1 MNMDDER
8 EEDAQETDH
17 GPDPDAEGASTP
29 DEVAGK
35 DQAEG

>member
-1 MNMDDER
+1 MSDDPNQEIS
-8 EEDAQETDH
+8 EEEQTAE
-17 GPDPDAEGASTP
+17 DPDAGPASTP